1 MSKKILSLALAV
13 VMLVSV
19 FAFTANAAVTVDTV
33 FPAAG
38 QGGYRVVSDA
48 YVGMPAGETVTVKVY
63 FVFPDG
69 TDYSSYM
76 QSAQGNVVLAFTDAF
91 SYVADSRVWG
101 DSYYYMLANANIN
114 TNFYGTASKQFN
126 AVDKTRGW
134 TSAMLVQKNIDTNA
148 GSGYTKTHPVDPYCE
163 LFSLEFTTNK
173 TLTAN
178 DTIGIPSGCATKSV
192 IFKSA
197 TTTYTADNIILDE
210 AIAKADIV
218 DVNDTAT
225 AKMRYTAGSTTKVDL
240 GCTGSV
246 KDAAFK
252 SLCSGGLTWDETGWI
267 SNEVKA
273 VSVQFRVNG
282 VVEEATTNTIYVDEA
297 GNFKFR
303 AVVTGID
310 KAGLSEKVEV
320 RMAANINGTACYSN
334 WMAIDVDAV
343 HTNAV
348 ANSNGNFAGI

>member
-1 MSKKILSLALAV
+1 MSKKILSMALAV

-19 FAFTANAAVTVDTV
+19 FAFSANAAVTVDTV
-33 FPAAG
+33 FPAAD

-63 FVFPDG
+63 FVLPSY
-69 TDYSSYM
+69 DYNLSFT
-76 QSAQGNVVLAFTDAF
+76 GNTVLAFTDAF
-91 SYVADSRVWG
+91 EYTGTRTFG
-101 DSYYYMLANANIN
+101 ESYYYMKDITVN
-114 TNFYGTASKQFN
+114 TTTAYKAASNTFT
-126 AVDKTRGW
+126 AEDKARGW
-134 TSAMLVQKNIDTNA
+134 TNAIMVQKGLDTSA
-148 GSGYTKTHPVDPYCE
+148 GSGLTNTTGHPVDPYCE
-163 LFSLEFTTNK
+163 LYSVTFTTTR
-173 TLTAN
+173 TLTAT
-178 DTIGIPSGCATKSV
+178 DTIGIPAGSAAGTVKFKTATSGYYTK
-192 IFKSA
+192 
-197 TTTYTADNIILDE
+197 DNIILSE
-210 AIAKADIV
+210 AVAAADIV

-303 AVVTGID
+303 AAMTGIE
-310 KAGLSEKVEV
+310 KAGLSDLVEV
-320 RMAANINGTACYSN
+320 RMAANINGTVCYSN